1 MKKCL
6 IKKAFYR
13 LWFLIFW
20 KTKLKNYNNIEKK
33 NVKKILIPPFFTPP
47 HPFCYS
53 FLNVISESPSLPFHV
68 ICQAGF
74 RRYGLQIELKHSLHS
89 TGYMCNTWFYN
100 LIRLPFIYRVNNFI
114 FRINM
119 WGRPYRNCGQVVLLT
134 VLLWSQTSLAKISW
148 CSIFWWLHKI

>member
-1 MKKCL
+1 MDYTRKSYLFVLQLSVSVFWTLFEYEKMFNKKSFLSSL
-6 IKKAFYR
+6 ISY
-13 LWFLIFW
+13 FW

-114 FRINM
+114 FRIKM
-119 WGRPYRNCGQVVLLT
+119 FLPIT
-134 VLLWSQTSLAKISW
+134 
-148 CSIFWWLHKI
+148 CSKSTGSCR